1 MTTEDSIKNLVQ
13 ELSGKG
19 KTYAEFIAQ
28 LFKDK
33 FVEIY
38 LGDAYETVSTEQIS
52 SAYPAVFCGRVV
64 GAFRECIIL
73 NSIYVNKAKEAQLG
87 NFLFI
92 NERAIRALTEIDN
105 SGTIEEMF
113 LRSKECNHI
122 KDLFDKKS

>member
-1 MTTEDSIKNLVQ
+1 MITETRVKSLVQ

-19 KTYAEFIAQ
+19 KTYAEFIAE

-33 FVEIY
+33 FIEIY
-38 LGDAYETVSTEQIS
+38 LGDAYETISTEQVS

-73 NSIYVNKAKEAQLG
+73 NSVYVNKAKQVQLG

-105 SGTIEEMF
+105 NGTIEEMF
-113 LRSKECNHI
+113 LRSRESNVV
-122 KDLFDKKS
+122 KDLFDAKK